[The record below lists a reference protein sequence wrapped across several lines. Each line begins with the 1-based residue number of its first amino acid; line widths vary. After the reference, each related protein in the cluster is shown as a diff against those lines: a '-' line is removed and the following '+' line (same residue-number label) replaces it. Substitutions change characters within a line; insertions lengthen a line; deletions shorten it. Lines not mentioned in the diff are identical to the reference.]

1 MAKRT
6 NVIRILTNEIERGN
20 TIILSNG
27 NIVSSSLVEN
37 GIKEEYIKSLRNN
50 TIPMTTNYADYLK
63 DAIGNTVKAEEL
75 LSLVQNFL
83 GTYEEVT
90 NDTKEEKLNPVHSE
104 TVPNSSEPKNHP
116 KKKGDK

>member
-6 NVIRILTNEIERGN
+6 NVIRILTNEIEIGN

-27 NIVSSSLVEN
+27 NIVSPSLVEN
-37 GIKEEYIKSLRNN
+37 GIKEEYIKGLRNN
-50 TIPMTTNYADYLK
+50 TIPLTTNYADYLK
-63 DAIGNTVKAEEL
+63 ETLGNTTKAEEL

-83 GTYEEVT
+83 GTSEEVT
-90 NDTKEEKLNPVHSE
+90 NDTKEEKPNPVQ
-104 TVPNSSEPKNHP
+104 NSSEPKNHP